1 MLETVLI
8 KISALSTGLPLMS
21 MLAQSDSKPRCERGR
36 RRRWLR
42 DENDEHVFDGRE
54 KEGELKREWP
64 TLPHQL

>member
-8 KISALSTGLPLMS
+8 KISTLSTGLPLMS
-21 MLAQSDSKPRCERGR
+21 MRAQSDSKPRCARRG
-36 RRRWLR
+36 RWLR